1 MAYINFQCGIGHDSL
16 IGNFVQINPGSQLGG
31 FTHVG
36 NRTLI
41 GTGSTILQRV
51 NIGTDVT
58 VASGSVVFA
67 KVVDNPT
74 MVNSA
79 RRMRAFEKK

>member
-1 MAYINFQCGIGHDSL
+1 M
-16 IGNFVQINPGSQLGG
+16 
-31 FTHVG
+31 G

-67 KVVDNPT
+67 GLLIILLWLILLD
-74 MVNSA
+74 A
-79 RRMRAFEKK
+79 